1 MKKPLIFC
9 TILFS
14 YGVFAQTPPEVPP
27 FPDSEIIFSEEMDS
41 SNPDILM
48 KQVELSSTA
57 ASEDILDFYK
67 KCEFVDSCEKNDMA
81 DNYIC
86 KLKTHDVIKS
96 GYVFIDD
103 HQKKG
108 KTNIFMDYFYYKK

>member
-1 MKKPLIFC
+1 MKKLLFFC
-9 TILFS
+9 IVLFS
-14 YGVFAQTPPEVPP
+14 HWVLSETPPEVPP
-27 FPDSEIIFSEEMDS
+27 FPSSEITFSEEMDS
-41 SNPDILM
+41 INPDILM

-57 ASEDILDFYK
+57 APEDILEFYQK
-67 KCEFVDSCEKNDMA
+67 SEFVDSCEKNDMA